1 MKKKKIGEE
10 IGESGNMEYIKS
22 WLKIIL
28 YMNILL
34 LLCDNLMQ
42 KTAYEKYYRFFSGF
56 LLVLCLLKP
65 VIDFAG
71 TEPYFYASFLQK
83 ECETAYKKQIEEV
96 AEQYGIS
103 VKKVTFRWDSA
114 KEHIRKLEIEG
125 SLKTLQNEKYKKS
138 EKQIGSVQTET
149 VEKIK
154 KIMMQLY
161 NLKKSDIQI
170 EVE

>member
-1 MKKKKIGEE
+1 MLFR
-10 IGESGNMEYIKS
+10 S
-22 WLKIIL
+22 
-28 YMNILL
+28 
-34 LLCDNLMQ
+34 
-42 KTAYEKYYRFFSGF
+42 
-56 LLVLCLLKP
+56 
-65 VIDFAG
+65 
-71 TEPYFYASFLQK
+71 
-83 ECETAYKKQIEEV
+83 
-96 AEQYGIS
+96 YGIS

-138 EKQIGSVQTET
+138 EKQIESVQTET

>member
-1 MKKKKIGEE
+1 M
-10 IGESGNMEYIKS
+10 
-22 WLKIIL
+22 LKENIIPHT
-28 YMNILL
+28 IL
-34 LLCDNLMQ
+34 
-42 KTAYEKYYRFFSGF
+42 KYSKE
-56 LLVLCLLKP
+56 LSEVEA
-65 VIDFAG
+65 VV
-71 TEPYFYASFLQK
+71 QK
-83 ECETAYKKQIEEV
+83 ECEAAYKKQIEEV

>member
-1 MKKKKIGEE
+1 
-10 IGESGNMEYIKS
+10 
-22 WLKIIL
+22 
-28 YMNILL
+28 MNILW

-83 ECETAYKKQIEEV
+83 EWQSERNRMKYSKELSEVEAVVQKECEAAYKKQIEEV

-103 VKKVTFRWDSA
+103 VKKVTFRWDIS

-138 EKQIGSVQTET
+138 EKQIESVQTET

-161 NLKKSDIQI
+161 NCLLYTSPSPRDS
-170 EVE
+170 